1 MQRRSG
7 FLSLSGSEHSG
18 KEIRVVGGSVA
29 IQAAAEKKQMLL
41 ACPIFYW
48 LLKPCRGSS
57 PAFLAPVSR
66 LFRMLERDHSCR
78 QDGGFVIFL
87 VKLL

>member
-41 ACPIFYW
+41 ACPIF
-48 LLKPCRGSS
+48 LLVIETMPGLIPGFFSAS
-57 PAFLAPVSR
+57 EQAFSYVHALSFYSVS
-66 LFRMLERDHSCR
+66 
-78 QDGGFVIFL
+78 
-87 VKLL
+87 